1 MIMHAV
7 RVDKLKDK
15 LRQGQIDCAVL
26 VPGPNLRYFTGLC
39 MKLSQ
44 RITLAFFPAEG
55 EPTLLLPLLEQLQAE
70 KALKTQTKLYTYRDE
85 EGPDRASNQLMR
97 DLKLQGK
104 TLAVEFRQMRVVEL
118 KHIEKHASGC
128 RITGVDEAISSLR
141 MIKDASEIEDLRKAI
156 ELTDVLLK
164 NTIDAIHPGMSE
176 REVASIFQLELLKTA
191 SDGVSFSPIV
201 ASGPNSASPHYQ
213 PGDRILQRGD
223 LVTLDCGALWNGYPG
238 DVTRNVAIGD
248 IDPELKQI
256 HEIVKE
262 ANAAGRNAC
271 KPGVTAQEVDRA
283 ARRVI
288 EEAGYGEYFIHRTGH
303 GLGLE
308 VHEPP
313 YIMEGNAQELQPGM
327 TFTVEPGIYLPGKGG
342 VRIEDNM
349 LITSKGAETLTQ
361 FPQELIRL

>member
-1 MIMHAV
+1 MHAV

-15 LRQGQIDCAVL
+15 LRQHQMDCAVL
-26 VPGPNLRYFTGLC
+26 VPGPNLRYFTGLH

-44 RITLAFFPAEG
+44 RITLAFFPAVG
-55 EPTLLLPLLEQLQAE
+55 ELALLLPLLEQPQAE
-70 KALKTQTKLYTYRDE
+70 KALKIHAQLYTYRDE
-85 EGPDRASNQLMR
+85 EGADRASAQLMR
-97 DLKLQGK
+97 DLKLAGR
-104 TLAVEFRQMRVVEL
+104 TLAVESHQMRVLEL
-118 KHIEKHASGC
+118 RHIEKHAAGC

-141 MIKDASEIEDLRKAI
+141 MIKDASEIEDLRKAV
-156 ELTDVLLK
+156 ELTEALLQ
-164 NTIDAIHPGMSE
+164 NTIAAIQPGMSE

-191 SDGVSFSPIV
+191 SDGVSFAPIV

-213 PGDRILQRGD
+213 PADRILQRGD

-248 IDPELKQI
+248 IDPELERI

-262 ANAAGRNAC
+262 ANAAGRKAC
-271 KPGVTAQEVDRA
+271 KPGITAQEVDRA

-288 EEAGYGEYFIHRTGH
+288 AEAGYGEFFIHRTGH

-313 YIMEGNAQELQPGM
+313 YIMDGNAQELQPGM
-327 TFTVEPGIYLPGKGG
+327 TFTIEPGIYMPGKGG

-349 LITSKGAETLTQ
+349 LITSKGAETLTR
-361 FPQELIRL
+361 FPRELIRL